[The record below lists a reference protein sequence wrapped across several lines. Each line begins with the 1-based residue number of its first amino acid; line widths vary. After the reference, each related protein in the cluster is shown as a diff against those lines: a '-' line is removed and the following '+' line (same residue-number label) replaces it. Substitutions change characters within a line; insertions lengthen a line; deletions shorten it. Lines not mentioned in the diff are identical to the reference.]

1 MRRAF
6 RCLWPF
12 LFAAL
17 LAAQALADGELHAG
31 ASAVRI
37 TPEVGEG
44 RAPVYLA
51 GFGQDRTA
59 ESVHD
64 DIWAR
69 ALVLSSAGERYAFV
83 ALDLIGYGGHRIDA
97 ASARVEK
104 EVGIPAT
111 HVVVSS
117 SHTHH
122 GPDAI
127 GIWGP
132 RPTRSGI
139 DPAFLDRVDG
149 AIFDSVRQAAA
160 ALVPVRLRAG
170 EVEVPEVLRD
180 SREPQVMDPVLR
192 TLHFETAG
200 GETVATVFVYAMH
213 PEVLWSRNRVL
224 TSDYPHFI
232 RARAEGALGGTA
244 LFFPGAVG
252 GMQTPKV
259 PEHDFASAE
268 WVGNTLADRGIGSLR
283 EAEWLA
289 SPPIRLVSRRIS
301 FPVENLMFRV
311 AIGMGVIP
319 GGKHLEYSERGIA
332 RLLETPRVPSRLAAI
347 SIGPLR
353 IATLPGELFPELAEP
368 IRAHMK
374 TGPKILLG
382 LAGNELGYI
391 LPREQWNPLDY
402 EESMSLGIET
412 GPILVDALGEMLD
425 ELERATENE

>member
-1 MRRAF
+1 MRTPV
-6 RCLWPF
+6 CLWT
-12 LFAAL
+12 LVAGALAAL
-17 LAAQALADGELHAG
+17 PALADGELLAG

-37 TPEVGEG
+37 TPEVGED

-83 ALDLIGYGGHRIDA
+83 ALDLIGYGGHRIEA
-97 ASARVEK
+97 ATAQVEK

-117 SHTHH
+117 THTHH

-149 AIFDSVRQAAA
+149 AILESVRQAAA

-170 EVEVPEVLRD
+170 EVDVPEVLRD
-180 SREPQVMDPVLR
+180 SREPEVMDPVLR
-192 TLHFETAG
+192 TLHFEKAG

-224 TSDYPHFI
+224 TSDYPHFV

-244 LFFPGAVG
+244 IFFPGAVG

-259 PEHDFASAE
+259 PEHDFGNAE
-268 WVGNTLADRGIGSLR
+268 WVGNTLADRGVGSLQG
-283 EAEWLA
+283 AEWLVD
-289 SPPIRLVSRRIS
+289 PEVRFVTRRVS
-301 FPVENLMFRV
+301 FPLENLMFRV

-319 GGKHLEYSERGIA
+319 GGKHLEYSERGLA
-332 RLLETPRVPSRLAAI
+332 RLFETPRVPSRLAAI
-347 SIGPLR
+347 SIGPIR
-353 IATLPGELFPELAEP
+353 IATLPGELFPELADP
-368 IRAHMK
+368 IRAHMR

-402 EESMSLGIET
+402 EESMSLGPST

-425 ELERATENE
+425 ELERGVDGEK